1 MSTVCGVEA
10 DALLEGLNDAQRAAV
25 TSTTSP
31 LVILAGAGSGKT
43 RVLTRRIAW
52 RAATG
57 DLDPRHVLALT
68 FTRKAAGELT
78 DRLRS
83 LGLRDRL
90 AAGTFHSVAYAQLRN
105 RWADRGIQPPALLD
119 RKVGFVARLLPPS
132 AKDVPPI
139 DLVAEIEWAKARMV
153 EPDEYAQAA
162 VAAGRRPPLDPA
174 EVGRIFAR
182 YEDARRERRLVDFD
196 DLLRVCRRD
205 LLRDPEFA
213 KAQRWRFQHLFVDEF
228 QDVNPLQQALLDAWR
243 GDRLDLCVVGDPNQ
257 AIYAWN
263 GADPEALRR
272 LPSKFPSAEVVRLTE
287 NYRST
292 PQILAVANAVLL
304 GGGRGVDRAG
314 ALQATRPDGPVPSVH
329 AYDDDRAEAR
339 GVARAVR
346 DHHAPGATWS
356 SQAVL
361 VRTNAQIPA
370 LEEAL
375 KGAQIP
381 FRVRGAAPLLEQP
394 EIKAA
399 MGDLRRSKGG
409 FDDAVADLAAS
420 IDEAAGT
427 GDRAEER
434 RANVDA
440 LLQLARDYAAVEG
453 TPTVPGFLSWLAST
467 TRADQ
472 PDRYGDAVEITTFH
486 AAKGLEW
493 PIVHLAGLEQG
504 LVPIGHARTGEA
516 LSEELRLF
524 YVAITRGEREVVC
537 SWAGQ
542 RRYGTRDLRRER
554 SPYLDTVVAASA
566 ALRAGADPAEVGKGV
581 ALPAKAEKPAK
592 PRHTRSRTRPD
603 LPRAAGALAPA
614 DLDDEGRLLLDALRT
629 WRTEKARAAGMPAYV
644 ICNDRTLVEIASV
657 RPTSNDELLT
667 VHGMGEVKVGRFGEE
682 LLTLVGETGGES

>member
-1 MSTVCGVEA
+1 VSTVSGVDA

-25 TSTTSP
+25 TSTASP
-31 LVILAGAGSGKT
+31 LCILAGAGSGKT

-52 RAATG
+52 RATTG

-68 FTRKAAGELT
+68 FTRKASGELT
-78 DRLRS
+78 NRLRS
-83 LGLRDRL
+83 LGLRDRV

-105 RWADRGIQPPALLD
+105 RWADRGIQPPSLLD
-119 RKVGFVARLLPPS
+119 RKVGFVARLLPAS

-153 EPDEYAQAA
+153 EPDEYARAA
-162 VAAGRRPPLDPA
+162 SAAGRRPPLDPA

-182 YEDARRERRLVDFD
+182 YEEARRERRLVDFD

-205 LLRDPEFA
+205 LLRDTEFA
-213 KAQRWRFQHLFVDEF
+213 QAQRWRFQHLFVDEF

-263 GADPEALRR
+263 GADPDALRR
-272 LPSKFPSAEVVRLTE
+272 FPAKFPTAEVVRLTE

-304 GGGRGVDRAG
+304 GGGRGVDRSG
-314 ALQATRPDGPVPSVH
+314 ALRATRPDGPVPSVH
-329 AYDDDRAEAR
+329 AYDDDRAEAQ

-346 DHHAPGATWS
+346 DHHAPGASWS
-356 SQAVL
+356 GQAVL
-361 VRTNAQIPA
+361 VRTNAQVPA
-370 LEEAL
+370 LEESL
-375 KGAQIP
+375 KAAQIP

-394 EIKAA
+394 EVKAA
-399 MGDLRRSKGG
+399 MGDLRRAKGG
-409 FDDAVADLAAS
+409 FDDALADLAS
-420 IDEAAGT
+420 SLDDAAGT
-427 GDRAEER
+427 GDRADER

-440 LLQLARDYAAVEG
+440 LLQLARDFATVEG
-453 TPTVPGFLSWLAST
+453 TPTVPGFLSWLSST

-542 RRYGTRDLRRER
+542 RRYGTRALRRDR

-566 ALRAGADPAEVGKGV
+566 ALRAGTDPAEVGRGV
-581 ALPAKAEKPAK
+581 TLPAAAAPAK
-592 PRHTRSRTRPD
+592 PRHKRSRTRPD
-603 LPRAAGALAPA
+603 LPRAEGALAPA
-614 DLDDEGRLLLDALRT
+614 DLDTDGRALLDALRT

-657 RPTSNDELLT
+657 RPTTTDELLT
-667 VHGMGEVKVGRFGEE
+667 VHGMGEVKVGRFGDE
-682 LLTLVGETGGES
+682 LLALVGVPDA